1 MTDLSNQQ
9 YSSDK
14 KLQKTLSKPI
24 PKKIINAFKDKALTA
39 TQIAEIVNFPKDKI
53 YYHIKKLVALDILYV
68 SETEQVKGIVQ
79 KKFFPKKA
87 DVVSVKKARIDKK
100 DTRDKL
106 NTNQDYGNETL
117 HSPKSKDYS
126 SNKIITN
133 NDDLNNQ
140 EPSSLRSILDRRK
153 SRDRRSKYNRR
164 STIER
169 RIKHFFDYNSIERRI
184 EKQRRIL
191 SDRRFSQSRRVSS
204 DRRLESNI
212 KNINKSQ
219 NRTNIN
225 NSSSFISSPLLF
237 SSLAHL
243 KGMSNAITFVQSG
256 NRVTYLQAKMGMDDF
271 IVQNVIEYT
280 LPMHIDNHVI
290 NTLPEL
296 IRHVYYQSVDT
307 NNMNDYYLAFC
318 SSDYDYQMV
327 YVDTKNI
334 KDDIETYISEYI
346 PKTFSIKY
354 DKAIMDWSENKS
366 SENNAVVC
374 YSTKIDSI
382 NNDYNALTNFG
393 IQPRY
398 NTSIP
403 QVIYNIYMYS
413 HFGIGAGNTI
423 VFYIEN
429 HRTNLILIQNS
440 QLVDSQ
446 FFTIGFDSF
455 MLTINDIFINQD
467 DISHDSK
474 IASKRFLLNIGI
486 DFQKEGSGKINL
498 SDNKLDKIIKK
509 LTPLVESFKS
519 EIISSYNYFNDVRN
533 KLSDRGL
540 IVDNVF
546 IGGPGAQIKNMKTLI
561 KNLLNFPVHSLDD
574 LYLGHT
580 KKLTVPKQQK
590 KLARNQKSLLKVL
603 RKTNSK
609 LLKINEKIEQ
619 NNNELNIYND
629 LSKLE
634 NERDT
639 ILLDKADRLKELEKT
654 NKSLLLAKLKRTK
667 LDDNYNSEKNKLS
680 KDLNDISIELDKA
693 EKNLLAEY
701 KEVDAIHQ
709 YASDIIN
716 RDQSSIT
723 DTGKSLEETQ
733 IVIRDLKQEIEEND
747 EELNSNET
755 DIQLY
760 DANIIQQEKAIEL
773 TLKEHVEL
781 SSDLNQSIKQDNY
794 FTNNPFR
801 SPNTTLDLK
810 RVLEKDGQLLEKDI
824 KDLNMKLIV
833 KKSVLDKHK
842 EERLELIKKITPL
855 NLELEKIVD
864 RLNKNKSTLISVK
877 QQYENCVNDLAI
889 IDNDF
894 HHTSSIHTKNLSE
907 LKTNIDQLYPDNI
920 KNNIQSIKSNLAK
933 CKSEKDRI
941 NRKLNSFVKQYE
953 LDYDYFITDQK
964 NLEKRRKSLQE
975 SFDSTHR
982 KILKKKELI
991 DDNIENFNDSND
1003 EMKILDYLNNVLE
1016 TVQQLSNINYSQDLM
1031 ELNNENR
1038 SIETALATSEK
1049 SITWTLSQ
1057 LDHFREQFYKK
1068 HSDNLKPKKN
1078 SKKYEIEEQ
1087 EYIKNILF
1095 IMDTLIQT
1103 PKNLNTLKNLLF
1115 ALKASADSKSA
1126 LNNKIES
1133 NEHQLT
1139 NLQLEKEELLRD
1151 NNKEVLLLKK
1161 ISKYIKTQNSDLID
1175 KRNDIKNLKAENV
1188 EKNNELEH
1196 IRLLNQTDSSN
1207 SDDII
1212 KSRFSKI
1219 EKIKLDIEELQRLK
1233 EIKKDLIIQKNNNK
1247 SILIDILKNIDLKQK
1262 KLEDI
1267 KNKELINNNDYEN
1280 KKIDL
1285 NKKYAD
1291 LNKEIEGFFDIIA
1304 SEKNNIDK
1312 SSLRLKEINNEKQN
1326 WKEEIIILKDEQK
1339 ALNIEK
1345 PNILKLAKN
1354 KKESFR
1360 NKFLANIEE
1369 IENEKV
1375 IIINE
1380 AGRKK
1385 EKVKQFLFSELDT
1398 LGKQEEKIQ
1407 IKLNKET
1414 AKIDTINNKIQNLED
1429 SINKERNKTHTTI
1442 SLLNNESNSLE
1453 DQRDRLQKS
1462 IYKIQKLLK
1471 IEKSKKIDLEEEL
1484 SDRIMDSGEKLSVLN
1499 DRIAYKETED
1509 YFIFIMESLSRLDS
1523 NVDQKDTARNII
1535 SESLGKDIDEVSK
1548 IKNTLKDYKK
1558 NTQKKLKNVLDKILS
1573 YEKQLKPYRKQ
1584 RDGLS
1589 RKLRLINNKVNK
1601 VNTPLFRLE
1610 KKYNKAVSQKEL
1622 NDKNFLIFQ
1631 NNVENEFSTIY
1642 NKRGDIE
1649 DAAAQKIK
1657 NIDDDVK
1664 NELTQIQNIV
1674 EQTTEDYNLNI
1685 HKENEGQSY
1694 VIEKINKRLDKINIL
1709 LSAGKEIQ
1717 EKNNLEKSSLLS
1729 GNKSSAQIIKK
1740 QHKQIQKNQ
1749 GELKKVESRIKSDSL
1764 KYSNYNEKILTQLE
1778 NGENE
1783 LIAVKTKKDKQDQS
1797 LQIIENRINE
1807 FNKQHLNIDSDIK
1820 NFKEEIVKIN
1830 NQINLE
1836 GEKQSEREKIF
1847 NIAETKI
1854 LDDIDAIYK
1863 NIGKIELIKSQ
1874 LLDELYQN
1882 EEKLELYKS
1891 STKQNEKRLYEIGIK
1906 TKEVLDNKKDFIN
1919 KLDTLNREMKKIE
1932 SKYTVAINLLKEN
1945 EKSQKE
1951 IIPIIVKRSQLIKGF
1966 LKESKEEQNLL
1977 KGSLKELEVI
1987 QKSNSSNIVS
1997 IESDINSLSKKIN
2010 SIQKENE
2017 VNKKTIELDRTNNNI
2032 LIERLKS
2039 DLIQHEDKLSSVK
2052 IELKTL
2058 LAQKEMT
2065 NKTIKSCDDDYKNQR
2080 NIKMEVLSSV
2090 EKEKNKIN
2098 NEIVILE
2105 ASANDLKKNIDPLKI
2120 KCEKL
2125 DILIGDYNSEIE
2137 DANINIK
2144 KLNIDYNEN
2153 IKNLKKADD
2162 IISSEQ
2168 HKLRKEEEALK
2179 IKIRELESNLE
2190 SANNY
2195 ITQQR
2200 KNLESSIK
2208 KKVELEK
2215 IYRINQEK
2223 RDSLEMK
2230 LEKSESSVLDK
2241 KKIKKFKNKEKILND
2256 QIDKSENKIKHLREN
2271 YRSLKEIM
2279 LDIEKSYKGEL
2290 GPVESK
2296 MSSAELLIID
2306 LKDKIRKINK
2316 RISELNRHI
2325 NIAPVK
2331 QKKLKELNHKYLSY
2345 KNQYTLRLKEA
2356 ERELDIIRKKIDL
2369 IGQETNNEDKIGG
2382 DYLKEIDYIAN
2393 LGLLLNPNE
2402 TLNILPKQHKVDYN
2416 FFIPNRVLQLF
2427 TILFIFISSFI
2438 GIYKTNYL
2446 NVKEGLIPEKLK
2458 NQSVISS
2465 EIKVYQEL
2473 MNDISI
2479 LDQYNNKIVT
2489 DDINSI
2495 NIISLLKYVSSN
2507 VPKEFKVTELRV
2519 DKASERK
2526 NNSNLIKSSLEP
2538 LSLNV
2543 YVGGFVK
2550 MNLFKSKQVLDSF
2563 KNKIQKN
2570 KNFKEILISENESG
2584 NKDKT
2589 LFTINLLL

>member
-1 MTDLSNQQ
+1 MTDLSNQH

-39 TQIAEIVNFPKDKI
+39 TQIAEVVNFPKDKI

-100 DTRDKL
+100 DTLDKL
-106 NTNQDYGNETL
+106 NASQDYGNETL
-117 HSPKSKDYS
+117 RNPKSKDSS
-126 SNKIITN
+126 SNEIITN

-169 RIKHFFDYNSIERRI
+169 RIKHFFDYTSIERRI

-204 DRRLESNI
+204 DRRLDSNI

-271 IVQNVIEYT
+271 IVKNVIEYT
-280 LPMHIDNHVI
+280 LPLHIDNHVI

-307 NNMNDYYLAFC
+307 SNMNDYYLAFC

-334 KDDIETYISEYI
+334 KDDIETYISDYI

-455 MLTINDIFINQD
+455 MLTINDIFKNQD
-467 DISHDSK
+467 DISHDPK
-474 IASKRFLLNIGI
+474 IASKRFLLNVGI
-486 DFQKEGSGKINL
+486 DFQKESNSKINL
-498 SDNKLDKIIKK
+498 SDNQLDKITKN

-561 KNLLNFPVHSLDD
+561 NSLLNFPVHSLDD

-603 RKTNSK
+603 RKTNNK
-609 LLKINEKIEQ
+609 LLKINEKIDQ

-667 LDDNYNSEKNKLS
+667 LDDNYNNEKNKLS
-680 KDLNDISIELDKA
+680 KDLNNISIELDKA
-693 EKNLLAEY
+693 EKDLLVEY

-723 DTGKSLEETQ
+723 DTGKSIEETQ
-733 IVIRDLKQEIEEND
+733 IIIRDLKQEIEEND

-810 RVLEKDGQLLEKDI
+810 RVLEKDGQILEKDI
-824 KDLNMKLIV
+824 KDLNLKLIA
-833 KKSVLDKHK
+833 KKSVLDRHK

-864 RLNKNKSTLISVK
+864 RLNKKKSTLISVK
-877 QQYENCVNDLAI
+877 QQYENCINDLAI

-907 LKTNIDQLYPDNI
+907 LKKNIDQLYPDNI

-933 CKSEKDRI
+933 CTSEKDRI
-941 NRKLNSFVKQYE
+941 SRKLNSFVKQYE

-1003 EMKILDYLNNVLE
+1003 EMKILVFLNNVLE
-1016 TVQQLSNINYSQDLM
+1016 TVQQLSNINYSKDLM

-1057 LDHFREQFYKK
+1057 LDHYREKFYKK
-1068 HSDNLKPKKN
+1068 HSDNVKPKRN

-1115 ALKASADSKSA
+1115 ALKAAADSKSA

-1133 NEHQLT
+1133 NEYQLT
-1139 NLQLEKEELLRD
+1139 NLQLEKEELLRG

-1219 EKIKLDIEELQRLK
+1219 EKIKLDIDELQRLK
-1233 EIKKDLIIQKNNNK
+1233 EVKKDLIIQKNNNK

-1267 KNKELINNNDYEN
+1267 KNKELINNHDYEN

-1285 NKKYAD
+1285 NKKYVD
-1291 LNKEIEGFFDIIA
+1291 LNNEIEGFFNIIA
-1304 SEKNNIDK
+1304 SETDNIDK
-1312 SSLRLKEINNEKQN
+1312 SGLRLKEINNEKQN
-1326 WKEEIIILKDEQK
+1326 WKEEIIILRDEQK
-1339 ALNIEK
+1339 ALKIEK

-1360 NKFLANIEE
+1360 NKFLADIGKL
-1369 IENEKV
+1369 ENEKD

-1380 AGRKK
+1380 AGSKK
-1385 EKVKQFLFSELDT
+1385 EKVKQYLLSELDT

-1407 IKLNKET
+1407 TKLTKET
-1414 AKIDTINNKIQNLED
+1414 VKIDTINNKIQTLED

-1453 DQRDRLQKS
+1453 DQRDRLQNN

-1471 IEKSKKIDLEEEL
+1471 IEKSNKVDLEEEL
-1484 SDRIMDSGEKLSVLN
+1484 SDRIMDSGERLSVLN
-1499 DRIAYKETED
+1499 DRIAYKGTED
-1509 YFIFIMESLSRLDS
+1509 YFIFIMESLSRIDS
-1523 NVDQKDTARNII
+1523 NVDPKDTARNII

-1548 IKNTLKDYKK
+1548 IKNTLKEYKK

-1584 RDGLS
+1584 RDSLS
-1589 RKLRLINNKVNK
+1589 RKLRLINNKVNR

-1610 KKYNKAVSQKEL
+1610 KKYDKALSQKEL
-1622 NDKNFLIFQ
+1622 NEKNFLIFQ
-1631 NNVENEFSTIY
+1631 NNAENEFSTIY
-1642 NKRGDIE
+1642 NKRGEIE
-1649 DAAAQKIK
+1649 DSVAQKIK
-1657 NIDDDVK
+1657 NIDADFE
-1664 NELTQIQNIV
+1664 NELIQIQNIV
-1674 EQTTEDYNLNI
+1674 EQITEDYNLNI
-1685 HKENEGQSY
+1685 HKENEGQNY
-1694 VIEKINKRLDKINIL
+1694 ITEKINKRLDKINIL
-1709 LSAGKEIQ
+1709 ISAGKEIQ
-1717 EKNNLEKSSLLS
+1717 ESNNLEKSSLLS

-1740 QHKQIQKNQ
+1740 QHKHIQKNQ
-1749 GELKKVESRIKSDSL
+1749 GELKKVESRLKSDSV
-1764 KYSNYNEKILTQLE
+1764 KYSNYNEKISIQLE
-1778 NGENE
+1778 KEENG
-1783 LIAVKTKKDKQDQS
+1783 LIDIKTKKDKQDQS

-1807 FNKQHLNIDSDIK
+1807 FNKQYLNIDSDIK
-1820 NFKEEIVKIN
+1820 NFKEEIVKIH

-1847 NIAETKI
+1847 NIRETKI
-1854 LDDIDAIYK
+1854 IDDIDAIYK
-1863 NIGKIELIKSQ
+1863 NIGKIDSIKSQ

-1891 STKQNEKRLYEIGIK
+1891 STKQNEKRLYEIGIE
-1906 TKEVLDNKKDFIN
+1906 TKEVLDNKKDYIN
-1919 KLDTLNREMKKIE
+1919 KLDTLNREKKKVE
-1932 SKYTVAINLLKEN
+1932 SKYKVAINLLKEN

-1977 KGSLKELEVI
+1977 KSSLKELEVI

-2017 VNKKTIELDRTNNNI
+2017 VNKKTIELDRTNNYI

-2065 NKTIKSCDDDYKNQR
+2065 NKTIKSFDDDYKNQR

-2098 NEIVILE
+2098 NGIIILE
-2105 ASANDLKKNIDPLKI
+2105 ASANDLKKNIDPLKT

-2153 IKNLKKADD
+2153 IKNLKKAND

-2190 SANNY
+2190 SASNY

-2215 IYRINQEK
+2215 IYRISQEK
-2223 RDSLEMK
+2223 RDTLEMK

-2241 KKIKKFKNKEKILND
+2241 KKIKKFKNKEKILNNE
-2256 QIDKSENKIKHLREN
+2256 IDKSENKIKHLREN

-2316 RISELNRHI
+2316 RISELNRYI

-2369 IGQETNNEDKIGG
+2369 IGQETNNEDKIKG

-2416 FFIPNRVLQLF
+2416 FFIPNRVIQLF
-2427 TILFIFISSFI
+2427 TIFFIFISSFI

-2446 NVKEGLIPEKLK
+2446 NVKAGLIPEKLK
-2458 NQSVISS
+2458 NQSIISS
-2465 EIKVYQEL
+2465 ENKVYQEL
-2473 MNDISI
+2473 INDISI
-2479 LDQYNNKIVT
+2479 LDQYNNKIVA

-2543 YVGGFVK
+2543 HVGGFVK

-2570 KNFKEILISENESG
+2570 KNFKEILISENESS